1 VRDRTFSHN
10 RESWRIFT
18 QHTEIDGDFHTTERN
33 RGLSHNTE
41 IEYLHTTERN
51 RGLAHNIEIEEFH
64 TAKKTK
70 DLKPRVR
77 WRTFTQL
84 NRKR

>member
-1 VRDRTFSHN
+1 MGT
-10 RESWRIFT
+10 FT
-18 QHTEIDGDFHTTERN
+18 QQRGKDDVHTTQQRDK
-33 RGLSHNTE
+33 
-41 IEYLHTTERN
+41 YLHTTERN
-51 RGLAHNIEIEEFH
+51 RGLPHNIEIEEFH
-64 TAKKTK
+64 IAKKTK